1 MLRKVLLLSA
11 SAGAGHVRAAEAIEK
26 AFKQRKDSDS
36 VEVHHFDVLNYTN
49 KLFRHL
55 YSKAY
60 IDLVNKMPE
69 VPGWVYDKLDKP
81 WKNERRRLA
90 LDKLNTRPFVKLLRE
105 YQPDLIVCT
114 HFLPAEI
121 VSWLK
126 AKERLASRQVI
137 IVTDFDVHAM
147 WLVHHYERYFVAL
160 EEARVY
166 LEVLGIPPEKITV
179 SGIPID
185 PVFAIKK
192 DKQEM
197 RAKHGLAPDRT
208 TILLSAGGFGVGSVD
223 ALVQSLLPLQQRAQI
238 VAICGRNEELKERL
252 TKLAARIK
260 PDASV
265 LLKPFGYTK
274 EMDELMTASDLVLG
288 KPGGLTTSEALAK
301 GLVFVIV
308 NPIPGQEERN
318 SDHLLEGA
326 AAIRCNNLPT
336 LSYKLD
342 RLLSDPQRFKTM
354 QANARRM
361 GHPNAASEIVE
372 KLAADNTEKADQ
384 RTK

>member
-11 SAGAGHVRAAEAIEK
+11 SAGAGHVRAAQAIEK
-26 AFKQRKDSDS
+26 AFKENDNGDGRD
-36 VEVHHFDVLNYTN
+36 VHHLDILNYTN
-49 KLFRHL
+49 KVFRHL

-60 IDLVNKMPE
+60 IDLVNKLPE

-90 LDKLNTRPFVKLLRE
+90 LDKLNTRPLVKLLRG

-126 AKERLASRQVI
+126 AKERLQSRQVI

-147 WLVHHYERYFVAL
+147 WLVHHYEHYFVAL
-160 EEARVY
+160 DEARAY
-166 LEVLGIPPEKITV
+166 LEALGIPPQKITV

-185 PVFAIKK
+185 PVFAQQK
-192 DKQEM
+192 DKHEM
-197 RAKHGLAPDRT
+197 RKKHGLEPDRT

-223 ALVQSLLPLQQRAQI
+223 ALIASLLPLQHRAQV
-238 VAICGRNEELKERL
+238 VAVCGRNEELKARL
-252 TKLAARIK
+252 TKLAGRMK
-260 PDASV
+260 PDSTV
-265 LLKPFGYTK
+265 LLKPFGYTQ
-274 EMDELMTASDLVLG
+274 EMDELMVASDLVLG

-318 SDHLLEGA
+318 SDHLLERA
-326 AAIRCNNLPT
+326 VAIRCNNLPV

-342 RLLSDPQRFKTM
+342 KLLADPQRFASM
-354 QANARRM
+354 RANARKM
-361 GHPNAASEIVE
+361 GRPNAAGEIV
-372 KLAADNTEKADQ
+372 NRITELMK
-384 RTK
+384 

>member
-1 MLRKVLLLSA
+1 MLKRVLLLSA
-11 SAGAGHVRAAEAIEK
+11 SAGAGHVRAAQALER
-26 AFKQRKDSDS
+26 AFAEIGEETGEQR
-36 VEVHHFDVLNYTN
+36 EVHHFDILNYTN
-49 KLFRHL
+49 KVFRHL

-69 VPGWVYDKLDKP
+69 VPGWFYDKLDKP

-90 LDKLNTRPFVKLLRE
+90 LDKLNTRPLVKLLRE
-105 YQPDLIVCT
+105 QQPDLIVCT

-126 AKERLASRQVI
+126 AKERLSSRQVI

-147 WLVHHYERYFVAL
+147 WLVHHYEHYFVAI

-166 LEVLGIPPEKITV
+166 LEALGIPAAKITV

-185 PVFAIKK
+185 PVFADVKNK
-192 DKQEM
+192 REM

-223 ALVQSLLPLQQRAQI
+223 ALIAALMPLKHRAQV
-238 VAICGRNEELKERL
+238 VAICGRNEELRKRL
-252 TKLAARIK
+252 SKQAARLK
-260 PDASV
+260 DNATV
-265 LLKPFGYTK
+265 LVKPFGYTN
-274 EMDELMTASDLVLG
+274 EMDELMTASDIVLG

-301 GLVFVIV
+301 GLVFAIV

-318 SDHLLEGA
+318 SDHLLEAGA
-326 AAIRCNNLPT
+326 GIRCNNLPT
-336 LSYKLD
+336 IAYKLD
-342 RLLSDPQRFKTM
+342 QLLANPDRFSTM
-354 QANARRM
+354 QNNARRM
-361 GHPNAASEIVE
+361 GRPNSAKEIVQQIIE
-372 KLAADNTEKADQ
+372 SN
-384 RTK
+384 